1 MVVAPPLIPALGGQK
16 QASLCELEASLVYR
30 SSYRIARATQSDPV
44 LKNKTKNKQAK
55 KVLGALVEALG
66 SVPSNLM
73 MAHNCLSL
81 QLQKT
86 QQPGLETWLK
96 G

>member
-1 MVVAPPLIPALGGQK
+1 MPLILALRRLRGRRI
-16 QASLCELEASLVYR
+16 SEFEASLVYR

-81 QLQKT
+81 
-86 QQPGLETWLK
+86 
-96 G
+96 